1 MHFFEPLFDTSQSHQ
16 NIMFICFLIGAY
28 YFYKGGL
35 AGDFFYNY
43 ISNPFDFDIIPTQT
57 GKVFWK

>member
-28 YFYKGGL
+28 YFYEGASL
-35 AGDFFYNY
+35 EA
-43 ISNPFDFDIIPTQT
+43 SSIITSPILLTSI
-57 GKVFWK
+57 